1 MKCTSFLIQDHK
13 LIRRALEVLQAMTAR
28 TENAEPVEYQERS
41 LVEGLE
47 DALCTKKG
55 SDFVYFANRLMQLLN
70 IHIQN
75 EEEVMFR
82 IADESLS
89 DKQDEHIVSELE
101 KFIVQPGVVADL
113 QHLEWTYL
121 RKTGCA

>member
-1 MKCTSFLIQDHK
+1 
-13 LIRRALEVLQAMTAR
+13 MTAR

-113 QHLEWTYL
+113 QHLEWTDL